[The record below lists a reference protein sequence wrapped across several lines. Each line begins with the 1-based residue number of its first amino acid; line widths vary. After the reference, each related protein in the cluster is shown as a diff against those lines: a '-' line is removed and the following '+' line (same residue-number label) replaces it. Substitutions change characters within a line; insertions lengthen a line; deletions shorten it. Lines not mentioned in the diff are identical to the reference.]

1 MKFGNVKRHLGSWVA
16 FLFGAWFTT
25 ESTEFHR
32 GNSKRA
38 SGLKPVCFAAWMA
51 RLKSRPSR
59 GAIVMGVLAG
69 KGFLTAFGMTIP
81 NLRLVDRA
89 SRTAGRNARLHRR
102 VVSEEHAQARR
113 LGLRDFD

>member
-1 MKFGNVKRHLGSWVA
+1 MIGDVKRHLGSWVA
-16 FLFGAWFTT
+16 FLLVRGSPQGAQGFTEVT
-25 ESTEFHR
+25 RNEPP
-32 GNSKRA
+32 
-38 SGLKPVCFAAWMA
+38 GLKPVCFAAWMA
-51 RLKSRPSR
+51 RLKSSPSR
-59 GAIVMGVLAG
+59 GTVVVGVLAG

-89 SRTAGRNARLHRR
+89 SRAAGRNARLHRR

>member
-1 MKFGNVKRHLGSWVA
+1 MKFGNVKRHLGSRVA
-16 FLFGAWFTT
+16 FLFGAWFTP
-25 ESTEFHR
+25 ESAEFTGVTR
-32 GNSKRA
+32 NEPP
-38 SGLKPVCFAAWMA
+38 GLKPVCFAAWMA
-51 RLKSRPSR
+51 RLKSSPSR
-59 GAIVMGVLAG
+59 GAVVVGVLAG

-89 SRTAGRNARLHRR
+89 SRAAGRNARLHRR